1 MEIQQWPLHCVYT
14 HIISIYVQLC
24 ENMQSSQ
31 NTLFEQYFQVVYVVE
46 SAYSF
51 SILSLSLQLNLSA
64 LICMGCLQWPFWLYD
79 RLAGGGKTQ
88 MSKNLCCLIPHWFSM
103 YTEATFQT
111 TQEQSKSGTNGLKRR
126 KILVVGTFTWKSER
140 KGFSKDGFKEGSS
153 LIKGWSH

>member
-1 MEIQQWPLHCVYT
+1 MTCTLCLHT
-14 HIISIYVQLC
+14 HYINICTIVWKHAK
-24 ENMQSSQ
+24 
-31 NTLFEQYFQVVYVVE
+31 FPKYFIWTIHQVVYVVE

-51 SILSLSLQLNLSA
+51 SMLSLSLQLNLST

-88 MSKNLCCLIPHWFSM
+88 MSKNLCCLISHWFSM

-126 KILVVGTFTWKSER
+126 KILVMGTFIWKSER
-140 KGFSKDGFKEGSS
+140 KGFSKDGFKEESS
-153 LIKGWSH
+153 LFKGWSH